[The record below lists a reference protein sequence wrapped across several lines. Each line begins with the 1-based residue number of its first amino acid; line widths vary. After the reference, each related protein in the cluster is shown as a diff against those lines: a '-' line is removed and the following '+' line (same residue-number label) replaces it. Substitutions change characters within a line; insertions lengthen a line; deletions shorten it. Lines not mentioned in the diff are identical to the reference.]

1 VRGSVSRVALPAFP
15 IETERLLLRPFDAGD
30 EAAFAAMHG
39 REDVTR
45 YLYFGARS
53 ADEAREVL
61 ARKAAGT
68 RLDEEGDALE
78 LAAVLRDDGTLVG
91 DLSLFYRSK
100 LHRQAEVG
108 YLFHPD
114 FHGRGLATEATEAM
128 LRIAFESAGFHRV
141 YGRLD
146 GRNAASAR
154 VLEKAG
160 MRREAHLVENE
171 WVKGEWTDEVI
182 YAVLDREWLTARGR
196 RGSP

>member
-1 VRGSVSRVALPAFP
+1 MALPSLP
-15 IETERLLLRPFDAGD
+15 IETERLLLRRF
-30 EAAFAAMHG
+30 EASDHAAMLAMHG

-45 YLYFGARS
+45 YLYFDARGP
-53 ADEAREVL
+53 DEVREVL
-61 ARKAAGT
+61 ARKAAGV
-68 RLDEEGDALE
+68 RLEEEGDTLE
-78 LAAVLRDDGTLVG
+78 LAAVLREDGRLVG
-91 DLSLFYRSK
+91 DLTLFYRSK

-114 FHGRGLATEATEAM
+114 VGGRGLATEATEAL
-128 LRIAFESAGFHRV
+128 LRIAFESAGFHRA

-146 GRNAASAR
+146 ARNTASAR

-182 YAVLDREWLTARGR
+182 YAMLDREWAERYGER
-196 RGSP
+196 A